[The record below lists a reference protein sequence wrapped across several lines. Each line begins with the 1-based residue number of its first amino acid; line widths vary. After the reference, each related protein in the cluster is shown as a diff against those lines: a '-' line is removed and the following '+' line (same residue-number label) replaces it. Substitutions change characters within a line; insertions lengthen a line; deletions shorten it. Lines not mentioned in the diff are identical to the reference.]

1 MKYVFIEKNPNKIT
15 LPLRLVGKLHVAR
28 MQPSNQEPTNLENSF
43 KSKPISEDGQGDL
56 ADDKTIEK

>member
-1 MKYVFIEKNPNKIT
+1 MFLLKRIPIKLLY
-15 LPLRLVGKLHVAR
+15 LLRLVGKLHVAR

-43 KSKPISEDGQGDL
+43 KSKPISEDGEGDL